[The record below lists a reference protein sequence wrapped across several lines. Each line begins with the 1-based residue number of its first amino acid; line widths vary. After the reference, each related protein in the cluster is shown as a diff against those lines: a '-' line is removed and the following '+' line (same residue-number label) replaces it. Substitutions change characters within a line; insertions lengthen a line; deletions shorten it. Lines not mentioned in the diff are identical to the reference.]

1 MIEYNVYCD
10 ESCHLPDGND
20 IMVLGGVWCPKSKT
34 REIND
39 RIREI
44 KARHGI
50 SCEMKWTKLS
60 ASKKDVFMDLINY
73 FFDDDDLHFRV
84 LVVDNKDDMDC
95 KAYNR
100 TPDETYYVFYFEML
114 KNIIAPGNRYRV
126 YLDIKDTRSKSKVKK
141 LKEILNNNS
150 YAFSQRTI
158 ETLQVVRSHEIE
170 MMQITDILI
179 GAVSYTCRGLANT
192 DAKNELIELIK
203 RRSTYELTHSTLPL
217 ETKFN
222 IFHLRLRKK
231 GEV

>member
-50 SCEMKWTKLS
+50 SCEVKWTKLS
-60 ASKKDVFMDLINY
+60 NAKKELFRDIIDY
-73 FFDDDDLHFRV
+73 FFDDDDLHFRA
-84 LVVDNKDDMDC
+84 LVVDNKNEILHTEYGSTPDDM
-95 KAYNR
+95 
-100 TPDETYYVFYFEML
+100 YYYLYFDML
-114 KNIIAPGNRYRV
+114 KNIIAPGNRYHI
-126 YLDIKDTRSKSKVKK
+126 YLDIKDTRSKSKVKR
-141 LKEILNNNS
+141 LKDVLNNTT
-150 YAFSQRTI
+150 YDFSQKTI

-179 GAVSYTCRGLANT
+179 GAIAYTCRGLAHT
-192 DAKNELIELIK
+192 DAKNELINVIK
-203 RRSTYELTHSTLPL
+203 MS
-217 ETKFN
+217 
-222 IFHLRLRKK
+222 
-231 GEV
+231 